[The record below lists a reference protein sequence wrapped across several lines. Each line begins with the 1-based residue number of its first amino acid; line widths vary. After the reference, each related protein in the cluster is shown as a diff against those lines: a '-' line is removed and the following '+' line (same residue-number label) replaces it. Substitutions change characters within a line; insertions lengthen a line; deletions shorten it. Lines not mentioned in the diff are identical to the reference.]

1 VRDRQG
7 VVMTRR
13 ERVIAAI
20 RHQHTGICPYNI
32 EFTKEEY
39 EKVSRYL
46 GDRDFYSKLGNHIV
60 MANYDGNLS
69 EVPGKPGYW
78 KDDFGV
84 LWDRTGV
91 DRDIGVIEGTVID
104 KPDIRSCQF
113 PEIDEAK
120 IRSEYERMLENAGDK
135 FRFGS
140 IGFSMYER
148 AWTLRGIENLLV
160 DMIEEPQF
168 VHDLLDAITE
178 YNLKVIDIGLEYD
191 IDGFHFGDDWGQQRG
206 LIMGPVHWRTFIKPR
221 MARMYARVKS
231 KGLIVSQ
238 HSCGDIEEIFPDL
251 IEIGLDIYQTVQP
264 EIYNLKEI
272 KRKYGNDLTFWGGI
286 STQGLLPYGTA
297 GEVRQVARETIKIMN
312 QDGGYIAAPT
322 HALPRD
328 IPVENVIALMEVFQ
342 NQ

>member
-1 VRDRQG
+1 
-7 VVMTRR
+7 
-13 ERVIAAI
+13 
-20 RHQHTGICPYNI
+20 
-32 EFTKEEY
+32 
-39 EKVSRYL
+39 
-46 GDRDFYSKLGNHIV
+46 
-60 MANYDGNLS
+60 
-69 EVPGKPGYW
+69 
-78 KDDFGV
+78 
-84 LWDRTGV
+84 
-91 DRDIGVIEGTVID
+91 
-104 KPDIRSCQF
+104 
-113 PEIDEAK
+113 
-120 IRSEYERMLENAGDK
+120 
-135 FRFGS
+135 
-140 IGFSMYER
+140 MYER